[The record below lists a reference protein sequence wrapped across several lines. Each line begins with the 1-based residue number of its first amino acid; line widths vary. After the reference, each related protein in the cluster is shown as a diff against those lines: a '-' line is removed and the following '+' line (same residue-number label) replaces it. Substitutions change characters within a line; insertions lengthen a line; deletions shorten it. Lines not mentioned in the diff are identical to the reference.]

1 MLVEEAITLVVK
13 GIADDRIARPQKGKR
28 QWRDVCTGHR
38 VQRPCNRRRKTMRI
52 GFKFVVLAGAILAA
66 PAFAQDEAPA
76 GEWDGVLV
84 RNGVETPIAMRLA
97 ESDDMWRGR
106 LRIDDASSPLE
117 SVRVTENSVHFK
129 VPGEGAFDGT
139 FSNGSMTG
147 SVSGSASAGSF
158 ALTLQEPPQQA
169 DVGYADPIE
178 SQGP

>member
-1 MLVEEAITLVVK
+1 
-13 GIADDRIARPQKGKR
+13 
-28 QWRDVCTGHR
+28 
-38 VQRPCNRRRKTMRI
+38 MRTR
-52 GFKFVVLAGAILAA
+52 FKFVVLAGAILAA

-117 SVRVTENSVHFK
+117 SVRVTENSVHFE
-129 VPGEGAFDGT
+129 VPGAGAFDGT

-147 SVSGSASAGSF
+147 SVSGSVSAGSF
-158 ALTLQEPPQQA
+158 ALTLQESQEQA
-169 DVGYADPIE
+169 HVGYTDPIE